1 MRLHRISMLG
11 LTAVLLAPGAAA
23 QEAPPPLI
31 RSAYYRCDI
40 TRQERADTI
49 YRQIMVP
56 ALEKQMQA
64 GRLTGYGFFAHRI
77 GGAWRRLDSW
87 TSPDVERALA
97 AQEAVMEEVNRTS
110 PKLLA
115 EFNSICGSHDDYIWS
130 RMAGPIATPAAAAPG
145 GVPGALYSRYFFCED
160 EATADMVM
168 QSAYAEMMDKHLKAG
183 HIASWG
189 WLIHYIGG
197 TIRRVL
203 NWSGPD
209 VLSVLKAEEMISSD
223 MANSAMWGPF
233 SRGCNAH
240 TDYVWSAVATR

>member
-11 LTAVLLAPGAAA
+11 LTTALLATGAAA
-23 QEAPPPLI
+23 QEAAPPLI

-56 ALEKQMQA
+56 ALEKQVQA
-64 GRLTGYGFFAHRI
+64 GRLTGYGFFAHRM
-77 GGAWRRLDSW
+77 GSAWRRLESW

-115 EFNSICGSHDDYIWS
+115 EFNSICGSHDDFLWN
-130 RMAGPIATPAAAAPG
+130 RVAGPIATPGAAPAAT
-145 GVPGALYSRYFFCED
+145 PGTLYSRYFFCQD
-160 EATADMVM
+160 EVAADMVM
-168 QSAYAEMMDKHLKAG
+168 EAAYAEMIDKHLKAG
-183 HIASWG
+183 HITSWG
-189 WLIHYIGG
+189 WLTHYFGG

-223 MANSAMWGPF
+223 MANSPMWGRF
-233 SRGCNAH
+233 SQGCNSH